1 MVIRSVVSDILGGWW
16 YPPSPQMLL
25 HCQKEQMLLT
35 VNKHGPTSPRV
46 TADVLNSEVK
56 HDTCRES
63 YHINNPNQTTISSEG
78 TLSSARWML
87 DHRIFVRASTGIV
100 P

>member
-1 MVIRSVVSDILGGWW
+1 M
-16 YPPSPQMLL
+16 
-25 HCQKEQMLLT
+25 
-35 VNKHGPTSPRV
+35 

-56 HDTCRES
+56 HDTRRES

-87 DHRIFVRASTGIV
+87 DHPYICARFYWHCAVTWVENRGV
-100 P
+100 LKED

>member
-1 MVIRSVVSDILGGWW
+1 M
-16 YPPSPQMLL
+16 
-25 HCQKEQMLLT
+25 
-35 VNKHGPTSPRV
+35 

-56 HDTCRES
+56 HDTRRES